1 MSQNGVQFV
10 DKGQHFCK
18 PPELIET
25 YFEDASSESDGS
37 NDSIQSQTW
46 AEVPITTNPYVTVNL
61 KASSGSDTLECDLL
75 QPSWEEL
82 ETPVLSPRVLLPFK
96 SLSLL
101 ESPSDIEKPAIA
113 DISAGV
119 VKKKSVENV
128 SIIKERESTG
138 FFFSNVTT
146 PKPFLPLTPINSD
159 GTWSDSDE
167 SSHATLVQT
176 NVERNLKSQ
185 FLGMVKQ
192 EGSMMYIKH
201 IESPMSETQSKDK
214 APKNDILQQVETQTS
229 GLFRETPCSETD
241 MSELQPFDIRPELLC
256 GFDSISKLDSPIQ
269 KVKGESGNL
278 STYIER
284 RDSLLEG
291 LVADGGTR
299 DFALW
304 FDRLGPGLHCNQ
316 DFHTETGIF
325 KQDFWHNPFAR
336 SKSFDKYLGLTAE
349 D

>member
-1 MSQNGVQFV
+1 MSQNGVQVV
-10 DKGQHFCK
+10 DESQHFCK
-18 PPELIET
+18 PPEQIET

-37 NDSIQSQTW
+37 NDSIQWQAW
-46 AEVPITTNPYVTVNL
+46 AEVPITINPHVTFDL
-61 KASSGSDTLECDLL
+61 KASNDSDTLQCVSLE
-75 QPSWEEL
+75 PSQEEL

-101 ESPSDIEKPAIA
+101 ESPSDIEKSAIV
-113 DISAGV
+113 DVSAGLV
-119 VKKKSVENV
+119 EKKSAENV
-128 SIIKERESTG
+128 SIINGQESTG

-146 PKPFLPLTPINSD
+146 PKPFLPFTPSNSD

-167 SSHATLVQT
+167 SSPEPLVWT
-176 NVERNLKSQ
+176 NGERNLKSQ
-185 FLGMVKQ
+185 FLEMAKQ
-192 EGSMMYIKH
+192 ERSIMYLKH
-201 IESPMSETQSKDK
+201 IANPISETQSKDK
-214 APKNDILQQVETQTS
+214 PPKIDILQQVETHTS
-229 GLFRETPCSETD
+229 GSSRETACSETD
-241 MSELQPFDIRPELLC
+241 MSELLPFDIRPELMC

-269 KVKGESGNL
+269 KGKGESGNL

>member
-1 MSQNGVQFV
+1 MSQNSVEVV
-10 DKGQHFCK
+10 DEGQHFSK
-18 PPELIET
+18 PPEHIET
-25 YFEDASSESDGS
+25 YFEDASSESDWS
-37 NDSIQSQTW
+37 NDSIQWQTW
-46 AEVPITTNPYVTVNL
+46 AEVPISTNPYVTVNL
-61 KASSGSDTLECDLL
+61 KASSDSDNLECFSV
-75 QPSWEEL
+75 QPSQEEL
-82 ETPVLSPRVLLPFK
+82 EMPILSPRVLLPFK

-101 ESPSDIEKPAIA
+101 ESPSDIEKHTIA
-113 DISAGV
+113 DVSGV
-119 VKKKSVENV
+119 VVEKKSVENV

-146 PKPFLPLTPINSD
+146 PKPFLPLTPIDSD

-167 SSHATLVQT
+167 SSPATLAWT
-176 NVERNLKSQ
+176 NVERNLKSP
-185 FLGMVKQ
+185 FLGMIKQ

-201 IESPMSETQSKDK
+201 FESPMSETQSKDK
-214 APKNDILQQVETQTS
+214 APKIDILQQVETQTS
-229 GLFRETPCSETD
+229 GSFRETPCSETD
-241 MSELQPFDIRPELLC
+241 MSELQPFDVRPELLR

-269 KVKGESGNL
+269 KVKGASGNL

-284 RDSLLEG
+284 QDSLLEG

-325 KQDFWHNPFAR
+325 KQDFWHDPFAR